1 MHQTIDI
8 LKIAVLN
15 TYISTGG
22 AARAA
27 MRLNAG
33 LRQAGLDLTT
43 LSRATYPQTVT
54 GDSKKRNWLSWFLGC
69 MHLLPCKFYPKRQL
83 HNFSSN
89 WMPDGLGRRLRRL
102 SPDLIHLHW
111 VGDGFFRIENLA
123 RCNTPIVWT
132 LHDSWAFTGGCHL
145 PGKCH
150 RYREQCG
157 YCSVLGSARENDL
170 SRRVWSRKHIAWKDI
185 HLTAVAPSRWLAD
198 CARSSSLLRE
208 RRVEVIPNGIDVKT
222 YLPGDSAAA
231 RSALGLPLDGR
242 LILFGAVHSL
252 SDSNKGLDLLL
263 AAVSNLDNSLQK
275 KAELVVFGDR
285 SDLDVQGCGLPVR
298 NLGII
303 AEESRL
309 ALLYQAADLFVAP
322 SRQENLPNMVLEAM
336 ACGTPCVA
344 FDVGGLPDLINHG
357 INGYLARPF
366 EAKDLCRGISWV
378 LADEIRRLTMAN
390 LSREKIVAGFSL
402 KHVVDRYLDLY
413 RELASRKDGQLL
425 PESVNQ
431 SV

>member
-1 MHQTIDI
+1 MLQSTDI

-15 TYISTGG
+15 TYVSTGG

-43 LSRATYPQTVT
+43 LSRATYSQTVT
-54 GDSKKRNWLSWFLGC
+54 GDNKKRNWWAWFLGC
-69 MHLLPCKFYPKRQL
+69 MNLLPCKFYPKRQL

-89 WMPDGLGRRLRRL
+89 WMPDGLGMKLRRL

-111 VGDGFFRIENLA
+111 VGDGFLRIERLA
-123 RCNTPIVWT
+123 RCNIPIVWT

-145 PGKCH
+145 PGECH
-150 RYREQCG
+150 RYQKKCG

-170 SRRVWSRKHIAWKDI
+170 SRRVWSRKQIAWKDI

-231 RSALGLPLDGR
+231 RSALGLPLDRR

-263 AAVSNLDNSLQK
+263 SALAILDNSLQK
-275 KAELVVFGDR
+275 KAELVLFGDR
-285 SDLDVQGCGLPVR
+285 GDLDLQGCGLPVR
-298 NLGII
+298 NLGVI

-309 ALLYQAADLFVAP
+309 SLLYQAADLFVAP

-344 FDVGGLPDLINHG
+344 FDVGGLPDLIDHC

-366 EAKDLCRGISWV
+366 ETMDLCRGISWV
-378 LADEIRRLTMAN
+378 LADETRRLTMAS
-390 LSREKIVAGFSL
+390 LSREKIVSGFSL
-402 KHVVDRYLDLY
+402 KHVARRYLDLY
-413 RELASRKDGQLL
+413 LELASGKGGADYDC
-425 PESVNQ
+425 
-431 SV
+431 